1 MASAAAI
8 VALAS
13 LAWVWQAPV
22 QAPAGTAVPAGRLF
36 TVVPGTLSL
45 RLTMM
50 GIVGAGKTVA
60 VLAPFDG
67 AVRERRAQ
75 LGDHVAAGDTLLVM
89 DAGEVQGRL
98 RDAQAALLK
107 AAMIADTLA
116 RWDTSPDV
124 MRARRT
130 LEAAESSLAVLER
143 QATETKI
150 LFDRG
155 IVSRNEYDALVQ
167 QRDTQRA
174 MVASGRQDQQTT
186 LERGSTDNR
195 RLADLDLANARA
207 RLADLQQQVD
217 GALLVAAAAG
227 ILARPPASPQAG
239 QILPPIEPGSR
250 VTRGQPLFTIA
261 DTATLVVAGKVDE
274 VDVNR
279 IRVGQP
285 ASITSDAFPG
295 RPIAGRV
302 MSISSEATGD
312 QGTRVPS
319 FDVRAAFSEEDVAR
333 RQKIRLGM
341 SARMTIET
349 RSNSSAI
356 VVPVEGVRGA
366 PSEPTVRIRDVAS
379 GAIRDQAV
387 VVGDTTEG
395 GVEILRGLEA
405 GDVLVIP

>member
-1 MASAAAI
+1 MAIVASAAAI

-186 LERGSTDNR
+186 LEPVSYTH
-195 RLADLDLANARA
+195 LD
-207 RLADLQQQVD
+207 VYK
-217 GALLVAAAAG
+217 
-227 ILARPPASPQAG
+227 S
-239 QILPPIEPGSR
+239 
-250 VTRGQPLFTIA
+250 
-261 DTATLVVAGKVDE
+261 
-274 VDVNR
+274 
-279 IRVGQP
+279 
-285 ASITSDAFPG
+285 
-295 RPIAGRV
+295 
-302 MSISSEATGD
+302 
-312 QGTRVPS
+312 
-319 FDVRAAFSEEDVAR
+319 
-333 RQKIRLGM
+333 
-341 SARMTIET
+341 
-349 RSNSSAI
+349 
-356 VVPVEGVRGA
+356 
-366 PSEPTVRIRDVAS
+366 
-379 GAIRDQAV
+379 AIRDQAV